1 MTQSAKR
8 LLAQIQ
14 ELAPAIAART
24 AEIEAGRRLPPDLVE
39 TLRSIGV
46 FRLFVPESHGGM
58 ELDLPTALEIITA
71 LARIDGSVG
80 WCVMIGSGSAIFA
93 SMASRQTY
101 EQAYRN
107 GPNVITAGSAQPAGT
122 VEAVGDNWR
131 VNGRWPF
138 ASGCQHADWIIGFC
152 IVTRDGIPLPGAAGP
167 GGPPMI
173 RGIMMPARDWQIE
186 DTWQVAGLKG
196 TGSHHVAIR
205 DKVVPS
211 ANLFDPAQGAPC
223 VPGPLYQAVPQLLP
237 LLHGAA
243 IVGMAEGALSEL
255 VALANTGRQ
264 QLRAPAPMRESEMF
278 QGELGRIAA
287 DLRAARAALQVQ
299 AASHWHHALAG
310 TLKTD
315 ALLVQST
322 QTAAWIA
329 TTCVRVADACF
340 ALGGSSAL
348 YETSPL
354 QRRMR
359 DAHAAAQHAV
369 AQQRN
374 YVGAGKLL
382 LDNVQT
388 SM

>member
-1 MTQSAKR
+1 
-8 LLAQIQ
+8 
-14 ELAPAIAART
+14 
-24 AEIEAGRRLPPDLVE
+24 
-39 TLRSIGV
+39 
-46 FRLFVPESHGGM
+46 
-58 ELDLPTALEIITA
+58 
-71 LARIDGSVG
+71 
-80 WCVMIGSGSAIFA
+80 MIGSGSAMFM
-93 SMASRQTY
+93 SMALRETY

-107 GPNVITAGSAQPAGT
+107 GPDVIAAGSAQPAGT
-122 VEAVGDNWR
+122 AEAVGDDWQ

-152 IVTRDGIPLPGAAGP
+152 VMTRDGIPLPGSAAP

-173 RGIMMPARDWQIE
+173 RGVMLPARDWQIE
-186 DTWQVAGLKG
+186 DTWHVAGLKG
-196 TGSHHVAIR
+196 TGSHHVAIK
-205 DKVVPS
+205 DMVVPQ
-211 ANLFDPAQGAPC
+211 ANFFDPLQGVPC
-223 VPGPLYQAVPQLLP
+223 LPGPLYQAVPQLLP

-243 IVGMAEGALSEL
+243 IVGMAEGALNEL

-287 DLRAARAALQVQ
+287 DLKAAKAALQVQ
-299 AASHWHHALAG
+299 TASHWRHALAG
-310 TLKTD
+310 TLKTE
-315 ALLVQST
+315 ALLVQSL

-354 QRRMR
+354 QRRLR
-359 DAHAAAQHAV
+359 DVHTAAQHAA

-382 LDNVQT
+382 LDE
-388 SM
+388 SCAAA